1 MLGNWYNQVIKRN
14 ALTCDWQ
21 VLRYLKPGAEAGL
34 ETLDCRVMEDSSK
47 PDRGV
52 PGQGRTSAMSG
63 SYPMGKLHSQTDSFL
78 TAARLIR
85 RGWTEEV
92 KSTGGQLTKLNN
104 SIHQPPYSKSDE
116 SQGTKNADVSL
127 KEPQSMKILIVNSRK
142 MAEEKEMNSEKKD
155 EAKETYEG
163 AFSANRQRERQVN
176 LYSQAG
182 IVCVRVSNCRTTC
195 RQSRRFKAPIL
206 PVIAEM

>member
-1 MLGNWYNQVIKRN
+1 
-14 ALTCDWQ
+14 
-21 VLRYLKPGAEAGL
+21 
-34 ETLDCRVMEDSSK
+34 MEDSRK
-47 PDRGV
+47 PDCGV

-63 SYPMGKLHSQTDSFL
+63 SYAMGKLHSQTDSFL

-116 SQGTKNADVSL
+116 SQGIKHANVSL
-127 KEPQSMKILIVNSRK
+127 KEPRSKQILIVNSRK
-142 MAEEKEMNSEKKD
+142 MAEEEMSSEKKAD
-155 EAKETYEG
+155 KAKQTCEG
-163 AFSANRQRERQVN
+163 AFSAKRQRERQVN
-176 LYSQAG
+176 LYSEAG

>member
-1 MLGNWYNQVIKRN
+1 
-14 ALTCDWQ
+14 
-21 VLRYLKPGAEAGL
+21 
-34 ETLDCRVMEDSSK
+34 
-47 PDRGV
+47 
-52 PGQGRTSAMSG
+52 
-63 SYPMGKLHSQTDSFL
+63 
-78 TAARLIR
+78 
-85 RGWTEEV
+85 
-92 KSTGGQLTKLNN
+92 
-104 SIHQPPYSKSDE
+104 
-116 SQGTKNADVSL
+116 
-127 KEPQSMKILIVNSRK
+127 MKILIVNSRK